1 MLVLGTGFGAG
12 GQTIAER
19 NTGAYVIA
27 VRLDSASWNW
37 PLLLLSDGAT
47 ASPPVAKSQV
57 VVGLAKRTSWAKEIC
72 AQNFCTGRIASVFQS
87 GTNTTPNRIR
97 LDHAVCWSGADT
109 IVFRKPGFLGVWHN
123 VGHFGAT
130 AFWKAFGG
138 TVADFSWVFD

>member
-1 MLVLGTGFGAG
+1 M
-12 GQTIAER
+12 
-19 NTGAYVIA
+19 
-27 VRLDSASWNW
+27 RLTKRR
-37 PLLLLSDGAT
+37 AT
-47 ASPPVAKSQV
+47 PHPASPRHTRPGTPPSTAAPRPRHT
-57 VVGLAKRTSWAKEIC
+57 LPLDTHTPT
-72 AQNFCTGRIASVFQS
+72 FCTGRIASVFQS

-138 TVADFSWVFD
+138 TVADFSWV